1 MGPENEVG
9 LTPPDR
15 SIAARFP
22 RARGRELDCAN
33 YACAAFRSHSKQA
46 FNSQTKKNYLC
57 IYSMVLQLINK
68 EQNSERIS
76 ELLRCCSTLRSL
88 TRMPVL
94 RTSSEWR
101 SAWLVLHVSQKWP
114 GGVFVIYW
122 AREVLGPWCWEWTS
136 SGEVMM
142 AITRASLLT
151 STCNLLLWSS
161 RNPQPESTAQT
172 DSRVLQQFKP

>member
-9 LTPPDR
+9 LTLPDS

-22 RARGRELDCAN
+22 RACGRELDCAN
-33 YACAAFRSHSKQA
+33 YACAAFRSYSKA
-46 FNSQTKKNYLC
+46 KKNYLF
-57 IYSMVLQLINK
+57 IYSTVLQLINK
-68 EQNSERIS
+68 DQNSERIL

-88 TRMPVL
+88 TRMLVL

-101 SAWLVLHVSQKWP
+101 SAWLVFHVSQKWP
-114 GGVFVIYW
+114 GGVSVIYW
-122 AREVLGPWCWEWTS
+122 ARKVLDPWCWEWIS

-151 STCNLLLWSS
+151 STCNFLLWSS
-161 RNPQPESTAQT
+161 RNPQPESTTSLTAQN
-172 DSRVLQQFKP
+172 DSRVLQQFNL